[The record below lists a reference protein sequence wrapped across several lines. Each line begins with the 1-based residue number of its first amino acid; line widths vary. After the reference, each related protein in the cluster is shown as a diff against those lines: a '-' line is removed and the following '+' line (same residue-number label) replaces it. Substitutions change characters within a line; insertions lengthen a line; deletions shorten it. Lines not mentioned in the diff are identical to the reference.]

1 MQSRTS
7 RTKISPR
14 IFNILTAALCLSSF
28 LSVVEAKAADLI
40 WNDVVAQGSGDGV
53 PCRYKTKNPSR
64 NNVFW
69 SAAGGD
75 LSIILTNWGISL
87 PKIARFTGGKL
98 ATSSVCNFTATV
110 TIPQGYYLK
119 TLAQTLVVGVQK
131 DRLTSG
137 GISSNGYLFQTLI
150 PLNQINMVFRPD
162 QAIHNELMHVTNTQ
176 IFVEPYISGLCQA
189 SRLAPFTTQF
199 KFQLLGGAVRP
210 FPQIGLE
217 ANVDGSDV
225 QFGLDSSLERCSQ

>member
-1 MQSRTS
+1 MQLRDA
-7 RTKISPR
+7 RIKISPKL
-14 IFNILTAALCLSSF
+14 LTLFTTALCFSPL
-28 LSVVEAKAADLI
+28 LGLKEAKAADLV

-98 ATSSVCNFTATV
+98 ATSSICNFTATV

-119 TLAQTLVVGVQK
+119 TLAQTLIVGVQK

-162 QAIHNELMHVTNTQ
+162 QAIHNELMHVNNTQ
-176 IFVEPYISGLCQA
+176 IFVEPYITGLCQA

-199 KFQLLGGAVRP
+199 KFQLVGGAVRP
-210 FPQIGLE
+210 FPQVGLE

-225 QFGLDSSLERCSQ
+225 QFGLDSSLERCVQ

>member
-1 MQSRTS
+1 MLLRDTLK
-7 RTKISPR
+7 RLSPQ
-14 IFNILTAALCLSSF
+14 ILKTLTAAIGSALVCAASS
-28 LSVVEAKAADLI
+28 AQAADLI
-40 WNDVVAQGSGDGV
+40 WNDVTAHGSGDGV
-53 PCRYKTKNPSR
+53 PCRYKTKNPHR
-64 NNVFW
+64 NNVLW

-131 DRLTSG
+131 DPLTSG
-137 GISSNGYLFQTLI
+137 AISSNGYLFQTLV

-162 QAIHNELMHVTNTQ
+162 QTIHNELMYETNTQ
-176 IFVEPYISGLCQA
+176 IFVEPYISALCQA
-189 SRLAPFTTQF
+189 SRVTPFTTQF
-199 KFQLLGGAVRP
+199 KFQLVGGAVRP
-210 FPQIGLE
+210 FPQLGIE